1 MHRIRYTCA
10 VALVIAKVA
19 GLTAFQTQID
29 GEEAENGTLLSNSR
43 ANSSTTT
50 SALSPSDTVM
60 GAMTT
65 TFETPL
71 TLPNIDWYPSHPSST
86 QNVQYWTDLS
96 GNIQT
101 SGGPVYV
108 LRAPVVDVTVNGTI
122 VPTISIY
129 GPFAE
134 DATST
139 QTAPF
144 W

>member
-1 MHRIRYTCA
+1 
-10 VALVIAKVA
+10 
-19 GLTAFQTQID
+19 
-29 GEEAENGTLLSNSR
+29 
-43 ANSSTTT
+43 
-50 SALSPSDTVM
+50 M

>member
-19 GLTAFQTQID
+19 GLTALQTQID
-29 GEEAENGTLLSNSR
+29 GEEAENGTLFSNST

-86 QNVQYWTDLS
+86 QNVQYWTDPS
-96 GNIQT
+96 GNIQ
-101 SGGPVYV
+101 SGGPVDV
-108 LRAPVVDVTVNGTI
+108 LQAPVVVVTVNGTI
-122 VPTISIY
+122 VPVISIY

-139 QTAPF
+139 QTAP
-144 W
+144 WYW

>member
-19 GLTAFQTQID
+19 GLTALQTQID

-50 SALSPSDTVM
+50 STLSPSDTVI

-96 GNIQT
+96 GNIET

-122 VPTISIY
+122 FPTISIY